1 MLVPPVSFNPEKVI
15 TRPSPSAVTVGYQR
29 PCAIFSTS
37 VNVPSAGS
45 KIVLRGWPWNGSYC
59 RLPPLTRM
67 RPSDNATMPLQNMS
81 HASDCVVIVLACRSH
96 TAARKFV
103 SAATL
108 PEPETISTLPS
119 YVTAM

>member
-1 MLVPPVSFNPEKVI
+1 MI
-15 TRPSPSAVTVGYQR
+15 RPSPSIVTVGYQR
-29 PCAIFSTS
+29 PCAMFSTS
-37 VNVPSAGS
+37 ANVPSDGS
-45 KIVLRGWPWNGSYC
+45 KIVFRGWPWNGSYC
-59 RLPPLTRM
+59 RLPPLTKM
-67 RPSDNATMPLQNMS
+67 RPSDSATMPLQNMS
-81 HASDCVVIVLACRSH
+81 HASDWVVIVFAWRSQ